1 MVFRIAIVVMAYLI
15 GSIPTAV
22 IFSSSIHGRD
32 IRTIGDGNM
41 GAHNVQRQYGFKAG
55 FLVAIIDI
63 AKGTIAVSL
72 AVFLRFPLSWQLAVG
87 AAAILGHD
95 FSIFAHFRGGQ
106 GLATTA
112 GVFFA
117 LFPKFALIGTAI
129 YGLTYLLFRNSNIA
143 SSVCMGTYA
152 LMVYFA
158 KEPAIIIG
166 FIIIVLIFIPVKRQL
181 DKPRRRRILS
191 EVPVKRKNWGEE

>member
-1 MVFRIAIVVMAYLI
+1 MLLRIAIVVMAYLI
-15 GSIPTAV
+15 GSIPTAL

-32 IRTIGDGNM
+32 IRTMGDGNM
-41 GAHNVQRQYGFKAG
+41 GAHNVQRQYGIKAG

-63 AKGTIAVSL
+63 AMGTIAVLL
-72 AVFLRFPLSWQLAVG
+72 AVFLRFPLRWQLAAG
-87 AAAILGHD
+87 TAAILGHD
-95 FSIFAHFRGGQ
+95 FSVFAHFRGGQ

-129 YGLTYLLFRNSNIA
+129 YGLTYLIFRNSNIA
-143 SSVCMGTYA
+143 SSVCMGAYA

-158 KEPAIIIG
+158 KEPLIIVG
-166 FIIIVLIFIPVKRQL
+166 FIIIVLVFIPVKRQW
-181 DKPRRRRILS
+181 DKPRKKRILS
-191 EVPVKRKNWGEE
+191 EVPIEINKGGKD

>member
-1 MVFRIAIVVMAYLI
+1 MLLRIAIVVIAYLL
-15 GSIPTAV
+15 GSIPTAL

-32 IRTIGDGNM
+32 IRTMGDGNM
-41 GAHNVQRQYGFKAG
+41 GAHNVQRQYGIKAG
-55 FLVAIIDI
+55 FLVALIDI
-63 AKGTIAVSL
+63 AKGTMAVLL
-72 AVFLRFPLSWQLAVG
+72 AVFLQFHLRWQLAAG

-129 YGLTYLLFRNSNIA
+129 YGLTYLIFRNSNIA
-143 SSVCMGTYA
+143 SSVCMGAYA

-158 KEPAIIIG
+158 REPLIIVG
-166 FIIIVLIFIPVKRQL
+166 FIIIVLVFIPVKRQL
-181 DKPRRRRILS
+181 DKPRRRRILT
-191 EVPVKRKNWGEE
+191 EMPLNRNRGEED